1 MNKLKSAAML
11 LLGVLVLTSL
21 SSCKKEEKEGVYTPK
36 MKIQRVYNAS
46 TYTEKYLSQSW
57 NWDGKLLKS
66 IDHYWSGGSL
76 SWTENF
82 TYESKRLVRVDDYIN
97 SEYVTYSYDGKLLKS
112 ADYYYKGSLET
123 STAYTYV
130 DGKLSKMVISDFSSK
145 KSKKDSHLQ
154 NTVLPF
160 QSEVAE
166 IVSKFM
172 AEAAAGRTE
181 KDIDI
186 YTLQFNWEGDNVS
199 KLTIT
204 LEGYLATA
212 ALQYDSKN
220 NPLKGFH
227 NLYSDTDELE
237 GMLNWSKNN
246 VTKMIVTESDGEN
259 EVIDYTYQ
267 YNDNDYPTMAIQR
280 YADEDYQATRYFEYE

>member
-1 MNKLKSAAML
+1 MNKLKPAAI

-76 SWTENF
+76 SWTEDF
-82 TYESKRLVRVDDYIN
+82 TYESKRLVRVDDYVN
-97 SEYVTYSYDGKLLKS
+97 SEYVTYSYDGNHLKS
-112 ADYYYKGSLET
+112 AEYYYKSSLAS
-123 STAYTYV
+123 STAYTY
-130 DGKLSKMVISDFSSK
+130 DNGKLSKMVVTDYGSK

-154 NTVLPF
+154 NSVLPF
-160 QSEVAE
+160 QSEVVE
-166 IVSKFM
+166 VVSKFM
-172 AEAAAGRTE
+172 AKASANRTE
-181 KDIDI
+181 KDIDVF
-186 YTLQFNWEGDNVS
+186 TLQFTWDGDNVS
-199 KLTIT
+199 KITVT
-204 LEGYLATA
+204 LEGYLASA

-227 NLYSDTDELE
+227 NLYSDIDEVE

-280 YADEDYQATRYFEYE
+280 YADEAYQITKYFDYE

>member
-1 MNKLKSAAML
+1 MNKLKLAAML

-36 MKIQRVYNAS
+36 MKIQRVYYSS
-46 TYTEKYLSQSW
+46 TYTEKYLSESW

-76 SWTENF
+76 SWTEDF
-82 TYESKRLVRVDDYIN
+82 TYESKRLVRVDDYVN
-97 SEYVTYSYDGKLLKS
+97 SEYVTYSYDGNHLKS
-112 ADYYYKGSLET
+112 AEYYYKSSLAS
-123 STAYTYV
+123 STAYTY
-130 DGKLSKMVISDFSSK
+130 DNGKLSKMVVTDYGSK

-154 NTVLPF
+154 NSVLPF
-160 QSEVAE
+160 QSEVVE
-166 IVSKFM
+166 VVSKFM
-172 AEAAAGRTE
+172 AKASANRTE
-181 KDIDI
+181 KDIDVF
-186 YTLQFNWEGDNVS
+186 TLQFTWDGDNVS
-199 KLTIT
+199 KITVT
-204 LEGYLATA
+204 LEGYLASA

-227 NLYSDTDELE
+227 NLYSDIDEVE

-280 YADEDYQATRYFEYE
+280 YADEDYQATKYFDYE

>member
-1 MNKLKSAAML
+1 MNKLKPAAI

-36 MKIQRVYNAS
+36 MKIQRVYYSS
-46 TYTEKYLSQSW
+46 TYTEKYLSESW

-76 SWTENF
+76 SWTEDF
-82 TYESKRLVRVDDYIN
+82 TYESKRLVRVDDYVN
-97 SEYVTYSYDGKLLKS
+97 SEYVTYSYDGNHLKS
-112 ADYYYKGSLET
+112 AEYYYKSSLAS
-123 STAYTYV
+123 STAYTY
-130 DGKLSKMVISDFSSK
+130 DNGKLSKMVVTDYGSK

-154 NTVLPF
+154 NSVLPF
-160 QSEVAE
+160 QSEVVE
-166 IVSKFM
+166 VVSKFM
-172 AEAAAGRTE
+172 AKASANRTE
-181 KDIDI
+181 KDIDVF
-186 YTLQFNWEGDNVS
+186 TLQFTWDGDNVS
-199 KLTIT
+199 KITVT
-204 LEGYLATA
+204 LEGYLASA

-227 NLYSDTDELE
+227 NLYSDIDEVE

-280 YADEDYQATRYFEYE
+280 YADEAYQITKYFDYE

>member
-1 MNKLKSAAML
+1 ML

-36 MKIQRVYNAS
+36 MKIQRVYYSS
-46 TYTEKYLSQSW
+46 TYTEKYLSESW

-76 SWTENF
+76 SWTEDF

-97 SEYVTYSYDGKLLKS
+97 SEYVTYSYDGNHLKS
-112 ADYYYKGSLET
+112 AEYYYKSSLAS
-123 STAYTYV
+123 STAYTY
-130 DGKLSKMVISDFSSK
+130 DNGKLSKMVVTDYGSK

-154 NTVLPF
+154 NSVLPF
-160 QSEVAE
+160 QSEVVE
-166 IVSKFM
+166 VVSKFM
-172 AEAAAGRTE
+172 AKASANRTE
-181 KDIDI
+181 KDIDVF
-186 YTLQFNWEGDNVS
+186 TLQFTWDGDNVS
-199 KLTIT
+199 KITVT
-204 LEGYLATA
+204 LEGYLASA

-227 NLYSDTDELE
+227 NLYSDIDEVE

-280 YADEDYQATRYFEYE
+280 YADEDYQATKYFDYE